1 MPPFDGKFDFAALFS
16 LMKGTGYSGDCVIEL
31 YRSGFERIDQLTDSM
46 HMLERLY

>member
-1 MPPFDGKFDFAALFS
+1 
-16 LMKGTGYSGDCVIEL
+16 MKENKYSGDCVIEL